1 MEADS
6 LAKLAS
12 VDKLLDNMQVCVEQ
26 AEREA
31 QEVDELLSAALE
43 EAEQSLE
50 EMGEC
55 RRKMS
60 AWTGQSL

>member
-1 MEADS
+1 MAADS

-12 VDKLLDNMQVCVEQ
+12 VDKLLDDMQECVDE

-43 EAEQSLE
+43 QAERSLE
-50 EMGEC
+50 EMAEC
-55 RRKMS
+55 RRKMA
-60 AWTGQSL
+60 AWSGQSL